1 MKDKNYYLFTIIV
14 LIVCIGIA
22 VLAYTIKN
30 KSPVDDTT
38 KKGIQQKESSHIDVP
53 IHFYLDG
60 KTFVASPNMKRVIKV
75 PENYHY
81 IGKVKNTG
89 NGFSGIDFEGNAS
102 GDVYLSDDHKTAY
115 FQASTLEKANG
126 QSVFVLCILN
136 N

>member
-1 MKDKNYYLFTIIV
+1 MKDKNYYLSTIVV
-14 LIVCIGIA
+14 LIICIGIA

-89 NGFSGIDFEGNAS
+89 SGFFGIDFEGNAS